1 MGWRSTLG
9 VVTNVGHRD
18 RCWAWD
24 VEVAVGHGFPAFGSD
39 LGGDSGMGLGDSRI
53 QIRAW
58 VSGVWL
64 SFC

>member
-39 LGGDSGMGLGDSRI
+39 LGGDGGGNGGLKTGLV
-53 QIRAW
+53 A
-58 VSGVWL
+58 VW
-64 SFC
+64 